1 MKNNSEKLKF
11 GKNFDYFSNL
21 ALKLNS
27 YVFTGYVENDNDKY
41 YNSMMIINRE
51 GQLIAN
57 YWKWYLYIVDEEF
70 YQPGQ
75 ECIIIEL

>member
-1 MKNNSEKLKF
+1 
-11 GKNFDYFSNL
+11 
-21 ALKLNS
+21 
-27 YVFTGYVENDNDKY
+27 
-41 YNSMMIINRE
+41 MMIINRE

-75 ECIIIEL
+75 EYVIIEL